1 MTEKL
6 EAPTL
11 PKGYRFKVKMDY
23 DGEII
28 VEMQKRKM
36 LVFWSYVYR
45 SYVKTDT
52 RPGEVQESVLKLMQS
67 QTRWLAFD
75 TKAAKEVLE
84 RRGKF
89 NDEASKVMGCYPPK
103 RFLGED

>member
-11 PKGYRFKVKMDY
+11 PKGYRFKVK
-23 DGEII
+23 
-28 VEMQKRKM
+28 
-36 LVFWSYVYR
+36 
-45 SYVKTDT
+45 TDT
-52 RPGEVQESVLKLMQS
+52 LPGEVQAAVLKLMQS

-75 TKAAKEVLE
+75 TKAVKEVLD

-103 RFLGED
+103 RFLGEDR